1 MKLAASFSSSRGWW
15 LALAAALLAPQVFG
29 NDFILHM
36 MTLWAIYSLLALSL
50 NIIIGYLGELSFG
63 HAAFF
68 GIGAYTS
75 ALLVMNLGLPVW
87 WGPLMAGLVAGLFG
101 MAIGFVALRIVGPQF
116 AILTLGF
123 GAILQTITNYW
134 VDVTRG
140 PMGISQ
146 IPAFQ
151 IEALGLDFALAH
163 NMYYLALAFLVLG
176 IYVCRALEGSR
187 TGRAYVAVREN
198 AELAQSIGINAF
210 ATKWMAFTVATAMAG
225 VGGSLYGHYL
235 RVITPELMSLNYMS
249 ALVIMVIIGGKGTTL
264 GPIVGALV
272 YVLLL
277 EWLRAVGSW
286 RMVVF
291 AAMLIGCVLFL
302 PGGLVSL
309 WQLRSQRKE
318 AP

>member
-1 MKLAASFSSSRGWW
+1 MTSRSTSHNWAWGAA
-15 LALAAALLAPQVFG
+15 LVAALLAPLVLS

-75 ALLVMNLGLPVW
+75 ALLVMNLGLPIW
-87 WGPLMAGLVAGLFG
+87 WGPLIAGLVAGLFG

-146 IPAFQ
+146 IPAFR
-151 IEALGLDFALAH
+151 IDSLGLDFALAQ
-163 NMYYLALAFLVLG
+163 NMYFLALGFLVLG
-176 IYVCRALEGSR
+176 IYVCRALERSR

-210 ATKWMAFTVATAMAG
+210 RTKWMAFTVATAMAG

-235 RVITPELMSLNYMS
+235 RVITPDLMSLSYMS
-249 ALVIMVIIGGKGTTL
+249 ALVIMVIVGGKGTTL
-264 GPIVGALV
+264 GPIIGALV
-272 YVLLL
+272 YIVLL

-291 AAMLIGCVLFL
+291 ATLLIGCVLFL

-309 WQLRSQRKE
+309 WQRLVRKE
-318 AP
+318 RA